1 MTTSLE
7 RRSEFFLPKGREV
20 SREALKKH
28 HLLVFVSFLTSLLAF
43 GFFFVS
49 LAVGFPT
56 GYYTMAASSVVF
68 ASLPFFVKAGA
79 SRNLVAN
86 VYVGIIFLDTILITG
101 LSGGLSASIT
111 SAYIAI
117 IPMLAVMLIGQKAGF
132 VWFLVVIAEVLAL
145 GVLQVLGVEFPFTF
159 DPRFDAAFKLAAFLG
174 LVVIVY
180 VIVRDF
186 DSATRRAQRQVEE
199 EQEKTESLLLN
210 ILPAEVAEE
219 LKATGRARARQF
231 DEATILLSDFRNF
244 TEISSQM
251 TPSELVEELN
261 TCFYA
266 FDRIMRAH
274 ELEKIKTIGDAYMAA
289 SGLTL
294 AESPSPV
301 RIVEAAL
308 EMQRF
313 MADHSQECSDLD
325 KPAFEMRVGVHTGPV
340 VAGVVGDTK
349 FQYDVWGDAV
359 NTASRMESSGEP
371 GEVNISGATY
381 DLVKDTPGLV
391 FTHRGRIQVKGKG
404 ELDMYFV
411 RKSTA

>member
-1 MTTSLE
+1 MKTSLE
-7 RRSEFFLPKGREV
+7 RRSEFFLPKGREL
-20 SREALKKH
+20 SREDLKKH
-28 HLLVFVSFLTSLLAF
+28 RLLVFVSFLTSLLAF

-49 LAVGFPT
+49 LWVGFPT
-56 GYYTMAASSVVF
+56 GYDTMLASGIVF

-79 SRNLVAN
+79 NRNLVAN
-86 VYVGIIFLDTILITG
+86 LYVGIIFIDTILITTR
-101 LSGGLSASIT
+101 SGGLSASIT
-111 SAYIAI
+111 SAYVAI

-132 VWFLVVIAEVLAL
+132 IWFLVVIAEVIVL

-159 DPRFDAAFKLAAFLG
+159 DPRFDAAFKLASFLG

-180 VIVRDF
+180 VIVRGF

-210 ILPAEVAEE
+210 ILPGEVAEE
-219 LKATGRARARQF
+219 LKATGRAQARQF
-231 DEATILLSDFRNF
+231 EDATILFSDFCNF

-251 TPSELVEELN
+251 TPGELVEELN

-266 FDRIMRAH
+266 FDKIMRSH
-274 ELEKIKTIGDAYMAA
+274 DLEKIKTVGDAYMAA
-289 SGLTL
+289 SGLSM
-294 AESPSPV
+294 AESPPPARV
-301 RIVEAAL
+301 VEAAL

-313 MADHSQECSDLD
+313 MRDHHQECGDLN
-325 KPAFEMRVGVHTGPV
+325 KPAFEMRIGIHTGPV

-381 DLVKDTPGLV
+381 SLVKDAPGLT
-391 FTHRGRIQVKGKG
+391 FTHRGRIGVKGKG
-404 ELDMYFV
+404 ELDMYFA
-411 RKSTA
+411 RSSTV

>member
-1 MTTSLE
+1 MTALLE
-7 RRSEFFLPKGREV
+7 RRSEFFLPKGRGF
-20 SREALKKH
+20 SREELKKH
-28 HLLVFVSFLTSLLAF
+28 RLLVFVSFLTSLLAF

-49 LAVGFPT
+49 LTVGFPV
-56 GYYTMAASSVVF
+56 GYYTMAASGFVF
-68 ASLPFFVKAGA
+68 ASLPFFLKAGA
-79 SRNLVAN
+79 SRDLVAN
-86 VYVGIIFLDTILITG
+86 IYVGVIFIDTIANTAF
-101 LSGGLSASIT
+101 SGGLSASIT
-111 SAYIAI
+111 SAYVAI

-132 VWFLVVIAEVLAL
+132 IWFLVVIAEVLTL
-145 GVLQVLGVEFPFTF
+145 GVLQVLGIEFPLTF
-159 DPRFDAAFKLAAFLG
+159 DPRFDAAFKLAAFVG

-219 LKATGRARARQF
+219 LKATGRAQARQF
-231 DEATILLSDFRNF
+231 DDATILFSDFCNF

-251 TPSELVEELN
+251 TPTELVEELN

-266 FDRIMRAH
+266 FDKIMRAYD
-274 ELEKIKTIGDAYMAA
+274 LEKIKTIGDAYMAA

-313 MADHSQECSDLD
+313 MADHTQACSDLD

-359 NTASRMESSGEP
+359 NTASRMESAGEP
-371 GEVNISGATY
+371 GEVNISAATY
-381 DLVKDTPGLV
+381 TLVKDAPGLV

-411 RKSTA
+411 GRPTA